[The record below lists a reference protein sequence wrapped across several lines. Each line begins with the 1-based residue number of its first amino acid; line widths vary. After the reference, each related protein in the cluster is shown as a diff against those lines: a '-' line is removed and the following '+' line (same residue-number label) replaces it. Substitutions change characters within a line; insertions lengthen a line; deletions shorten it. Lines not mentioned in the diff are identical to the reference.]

1 MVMIAGQYL
10 LGIALVVTGSFGWP
24 LLLVLAN
31 LPKLPELHQVFQHPK
46 PATRPEGYPAEAWPL
61 WFSAFAFRH
70 TRHFTS
76 LFLLGVVLDTLL
88 L

>member
-1 MVMIAGQYL
+1 MIAAQYL
-10 LGIALVVTGSFGWP
+10 LSVGLVLAGSFGWA

-31 LPKLPELHQVFQHPK
+31 LPRLPALFTVFGQPK
-46 PATRPEGYPAEAWPL
+46 PGTRPPTYPADVWPL
-61 WFSAFAFRH
+61 WFSAQAFRH

-88 L
+88 A